1 MCQSVVL
8 QQTQACACAHLS
20 ACMSGWPGAHRTAP
34 GSLWSVQS
42 NRTCKLRGSRTTCLE
57 TTTIQGMSLK
67 EFNKTEQLNASLS
80 MFGFERTEGLAAEAM
95 FSPWNIIQVE
105 AGRQAG

>member
-1 MCQSVVL
+1 
-8 QQTQACACAHLS
+8 
-20 ACMSGWPGAHRTAP
+20 
-34 GSLWSVQS
+34 
-42 NRTCKLRGSRTTCLE
+42 
-57 TTTIQGMSLK
+57 MSLK